1 MANKPSFPEYHC
13 PECGADVRGFCDYC
27 WLCNHPLAPPEIVDL
42 EPAAPPVA
50 HPNFLT
56 KEKKS
61 TDALLVVVTLVGTLM
76 ILQIGV
82 SLLSYDVTLGLTFWV
97 LAVPALIAIAATL
110 ARRGKQEATVTSI
123 AGAVGKA
130 FLWVG
135 VAIGAIVMMT
145 IAGVVMLFIVC
156 IGALA
161 LAR

>member
-1 MANKPSFPEYHC
+1 M
-13 PECGADVRGFCDYC
+13 
-27 WLCNHPLAPPEIVDL
+27 
-42 EPAAPPVA
+42 
-50 HPNFLT
+50 
-56 KEKKS
+56 
-61 TDALLVVVTLVGTLM
+61 TLVGTLM